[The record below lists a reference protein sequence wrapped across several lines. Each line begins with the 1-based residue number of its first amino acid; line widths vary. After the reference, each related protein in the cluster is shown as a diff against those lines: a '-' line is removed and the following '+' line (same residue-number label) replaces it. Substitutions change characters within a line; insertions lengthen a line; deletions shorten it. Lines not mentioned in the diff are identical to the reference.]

1 MLSALSQKLKRCWG
15 YKAVRAVGLVANP
28 ASGKDIRR
36 LAGKASVFDNR
47 EKLAIVR
54 RAVLG
59 AIAAGATRFI
69 YMSDSHGIV
78 KQAIAETA
86 IPRGVRFEALPSSG
100 TASAMDTIVAAEQ
113 MAQKNCAVVLVLGGD
128 GTNRAFARGWRD
140 ATLVSLST
148 GTNNVFPVMAEAT
161 VAGMA
166 LGLIA
171 SGKVK
176 GHAVS
181 SQAKLIDVEIEG
193 EGQDIALIDAVIT
206 RDAFI
211 GAKALLDPSRLK
223 EALLSRAEPAAVGI
237 TSLGGLVRPVSS
249 QDDFG
254 LHLTFGKDG
263 RELLAPMGP
272 GMFAKVSISKT
283 RLVKFGKVV
292 RARGPSVIALDG
304 ERERVVAN
312 GQNIAMQISRS
323 GPWVVDLA
331 AALQRA
337 AKQKTFLRTI

>member
-1 MLSALSQKLKRCWG
+1 M
-15 YKAVRAVGLVANP
+15 RAVGLVANP

-54 RAVLG
+54 RAVIG
-59 AIAAGATRFI
+59 AIAAGARRFV

-78 KQAIAETA
+78 KQAIAETT

-113 MAQKNCAVVLVLGGD
+113 MAQKDCAVVLVLGGD
-128 GTNRAFARGWRD
+128 GTNRAFVRGWRD

-171 SGKVK
+171 AGKV
-176 GHAVS
+176 ASRLVAT
-181 SQAKLIDVEIEG
+181 QAKVIDVDIEA
-193 EGQDIALIDAVIT
+193 EEQDIALIDAVIT

-211 GAKALLDPSRLK
+211 GAKALLDPSQLK
-223 EALLSRAEPAAVGI
+223 EALLCRAEPAAVGI
-237 TSLGGLVRPVSS
+237 TSLGGLVRPVSDK
-249 QDDFG
+249 DDFG
-254 LHLTFGKDG
+254 LHLTFAKGG
-263 RELLAPMGP
+263 RQLLAPMGP
-272 GMFAKVSISKT
+272 GMFAKVEIGKT
-283 RLVKFGKVV
+283 RLVKFDQAVK
-292 RARGPSVIALDG
+292 AQGPSVIALDG
-304 ERERVVAN
+304 ERERVIAP
-312 GQNIAMQISRS
+312 GQRIEMRISRR

-331 AALQRA
+331 ATLQRA
-337 AKQKTFLRTI
+337 AKQKIFLRTM

>member
-1 MLSALSQKLKRCWG
+1 M
-15 YKAVRAVGLVANP
+15 RAVGLVANP

-54 RAVLG
+54 RAVIG
-59 AIAAGATRFI
+59 AIAAGARRFV

-78 KQAIAETA
+78 KQAIAETT

-100 TASAMDTIVAAEQ
+100 TASAMDTVVAAEQ
-113 MAQKNCAVVLVLGGD
+113 MAQKDCAVVLVLGGD
-128 GTNRAFARGWRD
+128 GTNRAFVRGWRD

-171 SGKVK
+171 AGTVASRLV
-176 GHAVS
+176 AT
-181 SQAKLIDVEIEG
+181 QAKVIDVDIE
-193 EGQDIALIDAVIT
+193 EAEQDIALIDAVIT

-211 GAKALLDPSRLK
+211 GAKALLDPSQLK
-223 EALLSRAEPAAVGI
+223 EALLCRAEPAAVGI
-237 TSLGGLVRPVSS
+237 TSLGGLVRPVSDK
-249 QDDFG
+249 DDFG
-254 LHLTFGKDG
+254 LHLTFAKGG
-263 RELLAPMGP
+263 RQLLAPMGP
-272 GMFAKVSISKT
+272 GMFAKVEIGKT
-283 RLVKFGKVV
+283 RLVKFDQAVK
-292 RARGPSVIALDG
+292 ASGPSVIALDG
-304 ERERVVAN
+304 ERERVIAP
-312 GQNIAMQISRS
+312 GQRIEMRISRR

-331 AALQRA
+331 ATLQRA
-337 AKQKTFLRTI
+337 AKQKIFLRTN

>member
-1 MLSALSQKLKRCWG
+1 M
-15 YKAVRAVGLVANP
+15 RAVGLVANP

-54 RAVLG
+54 RAVIG
-59 AIAAGATRFI
+59 AIAAGARRFV

-78 KQAIAETA
+78 KQAIAETT

-113 MAQKNCAVVLVLGGD
+113 MAQKDCAVVLVLGGD
-128 GTNRAFARGWRD
+128 GTNRAFVRGWRD

-171 SGKVK
+171 AGKV
-176 GHAVS
+176 ASRLVAT
-181 SQAKLIDVEIEG
+181 QAKVIDVDIEA
-193 EGQDIALIDAVIT
+193 EEQDIALIDAVIT

-211 GAKALLDPSRLK
+211 GAKALLDPSQLK
-223 EALLSRAEPAAVGI
+223 EALLCRAEPAAVGI
-237 TSLGGLVRPVSS
+237 TSLGGLVRPVSDK
-249 QDDFG
+249 DDFG
-254 LHLTFGKDG
+254 LHLTFTKAG
-263 RELLAPMGP
+263 RQLLAPMGP
-272 GMFAKVSISKT
+272 GMFAKVEIGKT
-283 RLVKFGKVV
+283 RLVKFDQAVK
-292 RARGPSVIALDG
+292 AQGPSVIALDG
-304 ERERVVAN
+304 ERERVIAP
-312 GQNIAMQISRS
+312 GQRIEMRISRR

-331 AALQRA
+331 ATLQRA
-337 AKQKTFLRTI
+337 AKQKIFLRTM

>member
-1 MLSALSQKLKRCWG
+1 MQ
-15 YKAVRAVGLVANP
+15 AVGLVANP

-54 RAVLG
+54 RAVIG
-59 AIAAGATRFI
+59 AIAAGATRFV

-78 KQAIAETA
+78 KQAIAETT

-113 MAQKNCAVVLVLGGD
+113 MAQKDCAVVLVLGGD
-128 GTNRAFARGWRD
+128 GTNRAFVRGWQD

-166 LGLIA
+166 LGLVA
-171 SGKVK
+171 TGKV
-176 GHAVS
+176 ASRSVT
-181 SQAKLIDVEIEG
+181 SQAKLIEIDIED
-193 EGQDIALIDAVIT
+193 EEQDIALIDAVIT

-211 GAKALLDPSRLK
+211 GAKALLDPSQLK
-223 EALLSRAEPAAVGI
+223 EALLCRAEPAAVGI
-237 TSLGGLVRPVSS
+237 TSLGGLVRPVSD

-254 LHLTFGKDG
+254 LHLTFGEGG
-263 RELLAPMGP
+263 RQLFAPMGP
-272 GMFAKVSISKT
+272 GMFATVNIGKT
-283 RLVKFGKVV
+283 RLVKFDQVV
-292 RARGPSVIALDG
+292 RTLGPSVIALDG
-304 ERERVVAN
+304 ERERVIAT
-312 GQNIAMQISRS
+312 GQRIEMRISRR

-331 AALQRA
+331 ATLLRA
-337 AKQKTFLRTI
+337 AKQKIFLRTM

>member
-1 MLSALSQKLKRCWG
+1 M
-15 YKAVRAVGLVANP
+15 RAVGLVANP

-54 RAVLG
+54 RAVIG
-59 AIAAGATRFI
+59 AIAAGARRFV

-78 KQAIAETA
+78 KQAIAETT

-113 MAQKNCAVVLVLGGD
+113 MAQKDCAVVLVLGGD
-128 GTNRAFARGWRD
+128 GTNRAFVRGWRD

-171 SGKVK
+171 ADKV
-176 GHAVS
+176 ASRLVAT
-181 SQAKLIDVEIEG
+181 QAKVIDVVIEA
-193 EGQDIALIDAVIT
+193 EEQDIALIDAVIT

-211 GAKALLDPSRLK
+211 GAKALLDPSQLK
-223 EALLSRAEPAAVGI
+223 EALLCRAEPAAVGI
-237 TSLGGLVRPVSS
+237 TSLGGLVRPVSDK
-249 QDDFG
+249 DDFG
-254 LHLTFGKDG
+254 LHLTFTKGG
-263 RELLAPMGP
+263 RQLLAPMGP
-272 GMFAKVSISKT
+272 GMFAKVEIGKT
-283 RLVKFGKVV
+283 RLVKFDQAVK
-292 RARGPSVIALDG
+292 AQGPSVIALDG
-304 ERERVVAN
+304 ERERVIAP
-312 GQNIAMQISRS
+312 GQRIEMRISRR

-331 AALQRA
+331 ATLRRA
-337 AKQKTFLRTI
+337 AKQKIFLRTM

>member
-1 MLSALSQKLKRCWG
+1 M
-15 YKAVRAVGLVANP
+15 RAVGLVANP

-54 RAVLG
+54 RAVIG
-59 AIAAGATRFI
+59 AIAAGARRFV

-78 KQAIAETA
+78 KQAIAETT

-113 MAQKNCAVVLVLGGD
+113 MAQKDCAVVLVLGGD
-128 GTNRAFARGWRD
+128 GTNRAFVRGWRD

-171 SGKVK
+171 AGTVASRLV
-176 GHAVS
+176 AT
-181 SQAKLIDVEIEG
+181 QAKVIDVDIE
-193 EGQDIALIDAVIT
+193 EAEQDIALIDAVIT

-211 GAKALLDPSRLK
+211 GAKALLDPSQLK
-223 EALLSRAEPAAVGI
+223 EALLCRAEPAAVGI
-237 TSLGGLVRPVSS
+237 TSLGGLVRPVSDK
-249 QDDFG
+249 DDFG
-254 LHLTFGKDG
+254 LHLTFAKGG
-263 RELLAPMGP
+263 RQLLAPMGP
-272 GMFAKVSISKT
+272 GMFAKVEIGKT
-283 RLVKFGKVV
+283 RLVKFDQAVK
-292 RARGPSVIALDG
+292 AQGPSVIALDG
-304 ERERVVAN
+304 ERERVIAP
-312 GQNIAMQISRS
+312 GQRIEMRISRR

-331 AALQRA
+331 ATLQRA
-337 AKQKTFLRTI
+337 AKQKIFLRTM

>member
-1 MLSALSQKLKRCWG
+1 M
-15 YKAVRAVGLVANP
+15 RAVGLVANP

-54 RAVLG
+54 RAVIG
-59 AIAAGATRFI
+59 AIAAGARRFV

-78 KQAIAETA
+78 KQAIAETT

-100 TASAMDTIVAAEQ
+100 TASAMDTVVAAEQ
-113 MAQKNCAVVLVLGGD
+113 MAQKDCAVVLVLGGD
-128 GTNRAFARGWRD
+128 GTNRAFVRGWRD

-171 SGKVK
+171 AGTVASRLV
-176 GHAVS
+176 AT
-181 SQAKLIDVEIEG
+181 QAKVIDVDIE
-193 EGQDIALIDAVIT
+193 EAEQDIALIDAVIT

-211 GAKALLDPSRLK
+211 GAKALLDPIQLK
-223 EALLSRAEPAAVGI
+223 EALLCRAEPAAVGI
-237 TSLGGLVRPVSS
+237 TSLGGLVRPVSDK
-249 QDDFG
+249 DDFG
-254 LHLTFGKDG
+254 LHLTFAKGG
-263 RELLAPMGP
+263 RQLLAPMGP
-272 GMFAKVSISKT
+272 GMFAKVEIGKT
-283 RLVKFGKVV
+283 RLVKFDQAVK
-292 RARGPSVIALDG
+292 ASGPSVIALDG
-304 ERERVVAN
+304 ERERVIAP
-312 GQNIAMQISRS
+312 GQRIEMRISRR

-331 AALQRA
+331 ATLQRA
-337 AKQKTFLRTI
+337 AKQKIFLRTN

>member
-1 MLSALSQKLKRCWG
+1 M
-15 YKAVRAVGLVANP
+15 RAVGLVANT

-54 RAVLG
+54 RAVIG
-59 AIAAGATRFI
+59 AIAAGARRFV

-78 KQAIAETA
+78 KQAIAETT

-113 MAQKNCAVVLVLGGD
+113 MAQKDCAVVLVLGGD
-128 GTNRAFARGWRD
+128 GTNRAFVRGWRD

-171 SGKVK
+171 AGKV
-176 GHAVS
+176 ASRLVAT
-181 SQAKLIDVEIEG
+181 QAKVIDVVIEA
-193 EGQDIALIDAVIT
+193 EEQDIALIDAVIT

-211 GAKALLDPSRLK
+211 GAKALLDPSQLK
-223 EALLSRAEPAAVGI
+223 EALLCRAEPAAVGI
-237 TSLGGLVRPVSS
+237 TSLGGLVRPVSDK
-249 QDDFG
+249 DDFG
-254 LHLTFGKDG
+254 LHLTFTKGG
-263 RELLAPMGP
+263 RQLLAPMGP
-272 GMFAKVSISKT
+272 GMFAKVEIGKT
-283 RLVKFGKVV
+283 RLVKFDQAVK
-292 RARGPSVIALDG
+292 AQGPSVIALDG
-304 ERERVVAN
+304 ERERVIAP
-312 GQNIAMQISRS
+312 GQRIEMRISRR

-331 AALQRA
+331 ATLQRA
-337 AKQKTFLRTI
+337 AKQKIFLRTM

>member
-1 MLSALSQKLKRCWG
+1 M
-15 YKAVRAVGLVANP
+15 RAVGLVANT

-54 RAVLG
+54 RAVIG
-59 AIAAGATRFI
+59 AIAAGARRFV

-78 KQAIAETA
+78 KQAIAETT

-113 MAQKNCAVVLVLGGD
+113 MAQKDCAVVLVLGGD
-128 GTNRAFARGWRD
+128 GTNRAFVRGWRD

-171 SGKVK
+171 AGKV
-176 GHAVS
+176 ASRLVAT
-181 SQAKLIDVEIEG
+181 QAKVIDVVIEA
-193 EGQDIALIDAVIT
+193 EEQDIALIDAVIT

-211 GAKALLDPSRLK
+211 GAKALLDPSQLK
-223 EALLSRAEPAAVGI
+223 EALLCRAEPAAVGI
-237 TSLGGLVRPVSS
+237 TSLGGLVRPVSDK
-249 QDDFG
+249 DDFG
-254 LHLTFGKDG
+254 LHLTFTKGG
-263 RELLAPMGP
+263 RQLLAPMGP
-272 GMFAKVSISKT
+272 GMFAKVEIGKT
-283 RLVKFGKVV
+283 RLVKFDQAVK
-292 RARGPSVIALDG
+292 AQGPSVIALDG
-304 ERERVVAN
+304 ERERVIAP
-312 GQNIAMQISRS
+312 GQRIEMRISRR

-331 AALQRA
+331 ATLQRA
-337 AKQKTFLRTI
+337 AKQKIF

>member
-1 MLSALSQKLKRCWG
+1 M
-15 YKAVRAVGLVANP
+15 RAVGLVANP

-54 RAVLG
+54 RAVIG
-59 AIAAGATRFI
+59 AIAAGARRFV

-78 KQAIAETA
+78 KQAIAETT

-113 MAQKNCAVVLVLGGD
+113 MAQKDCAVVLVLGGD
-128 GTNRAFARGWRD
+128 GTNRAFVRGWRD

-171 SGKVK
+171 ADKV
-176 GHAVS
+176 ASRLVAT
-181 SQAKLIDVEIEG
+181 QAKVIDVVIEA
-193 EGQDIALIDAVIT
+193 EEQDIALIDAVIT

-211 GAKALLDPSRLK
+211 GAKALLGPSQLK
-223 EALLSRAEPAAVGI
+223 EALLCRAEPAAVGI
-237 TSLGGLVRPVSS
+237 TSLGGLVRPVSDK
-249 QDDFG
+249 DDFG
-254 LHLTFGKDG
+254 LHLTFTKGG
-263 RELLAPMGP
+263 RQLLAPIGP
-272 GMFAKVSISKT
+272 GMFAKVEIGKT
-283 RLVKFGKVV
+283 RLVKFDQAVK
-292 RARGPSVIALDG
+292 AQGPSVIALDG
-304 ERERVVAN
+304 ERERVISP
-312 GQNIAMQISRS
+312 GQRIEMRISRR

-331 AALQRA
+331 ATLQRA
-337 AKQKTFLRTI
+337 AKQKIFLRTM

>member
-1 MLSALSQKLKRCWG
+1 M
-15 YKAVRAVGLVANP
+15 RAVGLVANP

-54 RAVLG
+54 RAVIG
-59 AIAAGATRFI
+59 AIAAGARRFV

-78 KQAIAETA
+78 KQAIAETT

-113 MAQKNCAVVLVLGGD
+113 MAQKDCAVVLVLGGD
-128 GTNRAFARGWRD
+128 GTNRAFVRGWRD

-171 SGKVK
+171 AGTVASRLV
-176 GHAVS
+176 AT
-181 SQAKLIDVEIEG
+181 QAKVIDVDIEA
-193 EGQDIALIDAVIT
+193 EEQDIALIDAVIT

-211 GAKALLDPSRLK
+211 GAKALLDPSQLK
-223 EALLSRAEPAAVGI
+223 EALLCRAEPAAVGI
-237 TSLGGLVRPVSS
+237 TSLGGLVRPVSDK
-249 QDDFG
+249 DDFG
-254 LHLTFGKDG
+254 LHLTFAKGG
-263 RELLAPMGP
+263 RQLLAPMGP
-272 GMFAKVSISKT
+272 GMFAKVEIGKT
-283 RLVKFGKVV
+283 RLVKFDQAVK
-292 RARGPSVIALDG
+292 ASGPSVIALDG
-304 ERERVVAN
+304 ERERVIAP
-312 GQNIAMQISRS
+312 GQRIEMRISRR

-331 AALQRA
+331 ATLQRA
-337 AKQKTFLRTI
+337 AKQKIFLRTN

>member
-1 MLSALSQKLKRCWG
+1 M
-15 YKAVRAVGLVANP
+15 RAVGLVANP

-54 RAVLG
+54 RAVIG
-59 AIAAGATRFI
+59 AIAAGARRFV

-78 KQAIAETA
+78 KQAIAETT

-113 MAQKNCAVVLVLGGD
+113 MAQKDCAVVLVLGGD
-128 GTNRAFARGWRD
+128 GTNRAFVRGWRD

-171 SGKVK
+171 AGTVASRLV
-176 GHAVS
+176 AT
-181 SQAKLIDVEIEG
+181 QAKVIDVDIEA
-193 EGQDIALIDAVIT
+193 EEQDIALIDAVIT

-211 GAKALLDPSRLK
+211 GAKALLDPSQLK
-223 EALLSRAEPAAVGI
+223 EALLCRAEPASVGI
-237 TSLGGLVRPVSS
+237 TSLGGLVRPVSDK
-249 QDDFG
+249 DDFG
-254 LHLTFGKDG
+254 LHLTFTKGG
-263 RELLAPMGP
+263 RQLLAPMGP
-272 GMFAKVSISKT
+272 GMFAKVEIGKT
-283 RLVKFGKVV
+283 RLVKFDQAVK
-292 RARGPSVIALDG
+292 AQGPSVIALDG
-304 ERERVVAN
+304 ERERVIAP
-312 GQNIAMQISRS
+312 GQRIEMRISRR

-331 AALQRA
+331 ATLQRA
-337 AKQKTFLRTI
+337 AKQKIFLRTM

>member
-1 MLSALSQKLKRCWG
+1 M
-15 YKAVRAVGLVANP
+15 RAVGLVANP

-54 RAVLG
+54 RAVIG
-59 AIAAGATRFI
+59 AIAAGARRFV

-78 KQAIAETA
+78 KQAIAETT

-113 MAQKNCAVVLVLGGD
+113 MAQKDCAVVLVLGGD
-128 GTNRAFARGWRD
+128 GTNRAFVRGWRD

-171 SGKVK
+171 AGKV
-176 GHAVS
+176 ASRLVAT
-181 SQAKLIDVEIEG
+181 QAKVIDVDIEA
-193 EGQDIALIDAVIT
+193 EEQDIALIDAVIT

-211 GAKALLDPSRLK
+211 GAKALLDPSQLK
-223 EALLSRAEPAAVGI
+223 EALLCRAEPAAVGI
-237 TSLGGLVRPVSS
+237 TSLGGLVRPVSDK
-249 QDDFG
+249 DDFG
-254 LHLTFGKDG
+254 LHLTFTKGG
-263 RELLAPMGP
+263 RQLLAPMGP
-272 GMFAKVSISKT
+272 GMFAKVEIGKT
-283 RLVKFGKVV
+283 RLVKFDQAVK
-292 RARGPSVIALDG
+292 AQGPSVIALDG
-304 ERERVVAN
+304 ERERVIAP
-312 GQNIAMQISRS
+312 GQRIEMRISRR

-331 AALQRA
+331 ATLQRA
-337 AKQKTFLRTI
+337 AKQKIF

>member
-1 MLSALSQKLKRCWG
+1 M
-15 YKAVRAVGLVANP
+15 RAVGLVANP

-54 RAVLG
+54 RAVIG
-59 AIAAGATRFI
+59 AIAAGARRFV

-78 KQAIAETA
+78 KQAIAETT

-113 MAQKNCAVVLVLGGD
+113 MAQKDCAVVLVLGGD
-128 GTNRAFARGWRD
+128 GTNRAFVRGWRD

-171 SGKVK
+171 AGKV
-176 GHAVS
+176 ASRLVAT
-181 SQAKLIDVEIEG
+181 QAKVIDVVIEA
-193 EGQDIALIDAVIT
+193 EEQDIALIDAVIT

-211 GAKALLDPSRLK
+211 GAKALLDPSQLK
-223 EALLSRAEPAAVGI
+223 EALLCRAEPAAVGI
-237 TSLGGLVRPVSS
+237 TSLGGLVRPVSDK
-249 QDDFG
+249 DDFG
-254 LHLTFGKDG
+254 LHLTFTKGG
-263 RELLAPMGP
+263 RQLLAPMGP
-272 GMFAKVSISKT
+272 GMFAKVEIGKT
-283 RLVKFGKVV
+283 RLVKFDQAVK
-292 RARGPSVIALDG
+292 AQGPSVIALDG
-304 ERERVVAN
+304 ERERVIAP
-312 GQNIAMQISRS
+312 GQRIEMRISRR

-331 AALQRA
+331 ATLQRA
-337 AKQKTFLRTI
+337 AKQKIFLRTM

>member
-1 MLSALSQKLKRCWG
+1 M
-15 YKAVRAVGLVANP
+15 RAVGLVANP

-54 RAVLG
+54 RAVIG
-59 AIAAGATRFI
+59 AIAAGARRFV

-78 KQAIAETA
+78 KQAIAETT

-100 TASAMDTIVAAEQ
+100 TASAMDTVVAAEQ
-113 MAQKNCAVVLVLGGD
+113 MAQKDCAVVLVLGGD
-128 GTNRAFARGWRD
+128 GTNRAFVRGWRD

-171 SGKVK
+171 AGTVASRLV
-176 GHAVS
+176 AT
-181 SQAKLIDVEIEG
+181 QAKVIDVDIE
-193 EGQDIALIDAVIT
+193 EAEQDIALIDAVIT

-211 GAKALLDPSRLK
+211 GAKALLDPSQLK
-223 EALLSRAEPAAVGI
+223 EALLCRAEPAAVGI
-237 TSLGGLVRPVSS
+237 TSLGGLVRPVSDK
-249 QDDFG
+249 DDFG
-254 LHLTFGKDG
+254 LHLTFTKGG
-263 RELLAPMGP
+263 RQLLAPIGP
-272 GMFAKVSISKT
+272 GMFAKVEIGKT
-283 RLVKFGKVV
+283 RLVKFDQAVK
-292 RARGPSVIALDG
+292 ASGPSVIALDG
-304 ERERVVAN
+304 ERERVIAP
-312 GQNIAMQISRS
+312 GQRIEMRISRR

-331 AALQRA
+331 ATLQRA
-337 AKQKTFLRTI
+337 AKQKIFLRTN

>member
-1 MLSALSQKLKRCWG
+1 M
-15 YKAVRAVGLVANP
+15 RAVGLVANP

-54 RAVLG
+54 RAVIG
-59 AIAAGATRFI
+59 AIAAGARRFV

-78 KQAIAETA
+78 KQAIAETT

-113 MAQKNCAVVLVLGGD
+113 MAQKDCAVVLVLGGD
-128 GTNRAFARGWRD
+128 GTNRAFVRGWRD

-171 SGKVK
+171 AGTVASRLV
-176 GHAVS
+176 AT
-181 SQAKLIDVEIEG
+181 QAKVIDVDIE
-193 EGQDIALIDAVIT
+193 EAEQDIALIDAVIT

-211 GAKALLDPSRLK
+211 GAKALLDPSQLK
-223 EALLSRAEPAAVGI
+223 EALLCRAEPAAVGI
-237 TSLGGLVRPVSS
+237 TSLGGLVRPVSDK
-249 QDDFG
+249 DDFG
-254 LHLTFGKDG
+254 LHLTFAKGG
-263 RELLAPMGP
+263 RQLLAPMGP
-272 GMFAKVSISKT
+272 GMFAKVEIGKT
-283 RLVKFGKVV
+283 RLVKFDQAVK
-292 RARGPSVIALDG
+292 ASGPSVIALDG
-304 ERERVVAN
+304 ERERVIAP
-312 GQNIAMQISRS
+312 GQRIEMRISRR

-331 AALQRA
+331 ATLQRA
-337 AKQKTFLRTI
+337 AKQKIFLRTM